1 MAYRSGERR
10 QTVMFPASV
19 EEYVA
24 ADDPVRAYDAF
35 VEQLDFGDLGIELDS
50 DQVGPPAYDP
60 KAMLKLLVY
69 GYSYGL
75 RSSRKLERAT
85 CHNVSFIWLLGGLQP
100 DHKTIARFRRDH
112 RAALARVLK
121 QCARLCIELNLIAGN
136 TLFVDGTKIGANA
149 SLARSWTKKKGER
162 RLAKI
167 ERRIAA
173 ILAECEATDRAEQ
186 GADSPV
192 HMPAE
197 LHDARTLKEKIQG
210 VLRELAES
218 ASTSINTTDRDCR
231 PMKGRQGS
239 LAGYNLQAV
248 VDDHQGLIVQADVV
262 NDQNDVRQFAN
273 QIEQAN
279 EVVGGTCA
287 VACGDA
293 GYANTAVLKVLD
305 EQGIT
310 VIVPSQDQARHTP
323 RGAFD
328 KSEFVYDAAQDCYRC
343 PAGEILRYR
352 KTDVQ
357 AGKKT
362 YQITD
367 PLICHRCEF
376 FGACTQAKQGRA
388 IVKLLDD
395 AVKRRLE
402 AQYVKPESQ
411 EVYRRRKERA
421 ELPFGHLK
429 HNLGVRSFV
438 LRGLSGVRA
447 EAGILATCFNLARMI
462 TILGVSGLL
471 QAWRVA

>member
-1 MAYRSGERR
+1 LCPRIRSG
-10 QTVMFPASV
+10 
-19 EEYVA
+19 
-24 ADDPVRAYDAF
+24 
-35 VEQLDFGDLGIELDS
+35 
-50 DQVGPPAYDP
+50 
-60 KAMLKLLVY
+60 
-69 GYSYGL
+69 
-75 RSSRKLERAT
+75 
-85 CHNVSFIWLLGGLQP
+85 
-100 DHKTIARFRRDH
+100 
-112 RAALARVLK
+112 
-121 QCARLCIELNLIAGN
+121 
-136 TLFVDGTKIGANA
+136 
-149 SLARSWTKKKGER
+149 
-162 RLAKI
+162 
-167 ERRIAA
+167 
-173 ILAECEATDRAEQ
+173 
-186 GADSPV
+186 
-192 HMPAE
+192 
-197 LHDARTLKEKIQG
+197 
-210 VLRELAES
+210 
-218 ASTSINTTDRDCR
+218 
-231 PMKGRQGS
+231 
-239 LAGYNLQAV
+239 
-248 VDDHQGLIVQADVV
+248 
-262 NDQNDVRQFAN
+262 
-273 QIEQAN
+273 
-279 EVVGGTCA
+279 
-287 VACGDA
+287 
-293 GYANTAVLKVLD
+293 
-305 EQGIT
+305 
-310 VIVPSQDQARHTP
+310 ARHTP

-328 KSEFVYDAAQDCYRC
+328 KSEFVYGAAQDCYRC